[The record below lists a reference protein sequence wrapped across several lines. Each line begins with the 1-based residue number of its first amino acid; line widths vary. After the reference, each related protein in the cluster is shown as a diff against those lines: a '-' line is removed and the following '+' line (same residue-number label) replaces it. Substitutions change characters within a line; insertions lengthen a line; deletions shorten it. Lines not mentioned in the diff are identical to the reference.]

1 MARCELGRQQSCVT
15 KGLMCNPGSQR
26 CVDPDGKIGRLLQ
39 GKTNLPNTRIIC
51 PETRQANCKAEGKI
65 CNPKTRQCV
74 VAHGDR
80 GQILLKNHHYLKHH
94 NVSHVVSVLG
104 KNTAGKK
111 LPADV
116 RSELVKTLKVASTFD
131 DAYHAEHAE
140 LEHNMQNSRKRGA
153 LKRLFTSAKNSLAS
167 ILAFA
172 RRHPAYAILL
182 LAILSTAAGGA
193 YAAAYPSGKIAVA
206 LNSALSAAGV
216 SAPATFV
223 KQHWGAMQ
231 EAVKQF
237 DVSAYMTSMNG
248 FVQQLKDLMVTVGGY
263 FSPVWEKLATTITT
277 SWNNLLSSFT
287 GIKGIVA
294 LGVGG
299 SVGGAV
305 QVVAYHQI
313 MKHVGRVCSVETQA
327 MCKAE
332 GKICNPKTE
341 QCVVPHGKRGKQLL
355 QTDHYLKHHDVSHVL
370 HAHVP
375 GVVAKANT
383 LPAVRWGRLKRKD
396 LPYHEHAKAN
406 TLPAAV
412 KKDLQHTLKTVG
424 EFDELYQEEHAE
436 LEHNMKNSH
445 KRGVL
450 RRMFASAKNSLSSIV
465 SFAKRHPAYA
475 ILLVAVLAA
484 SVTGGVAYA
493 YPGGKLALAV
503 NKALAMVQLPAGT
516 TAPQFIAQHWA
527 AMTKAVQT
535 YKATTFMPAMN
546 AFVTQLGT
554 LATSTGQYFTLA
566 WQGLSNGVI
575 AAWQTFTGLPWVKTL
590 FADSIL
596 YSWYGLTATVAG
608 SAAVGAG
615 IGAAGYHA
623 ARGIGKIGRGI
634 GRVVFRQ

>member
-1 MARCELGRQQSCVT
+1 MT

-39 GKTNLPNTRIIC
+39 GKTNLPNTRITC
-51 PETRQANCKAEGKI
+51 PKTRQANCKAEGKI

-74 VAHGDR
+74 VAHGER

-116 RSELVKTLKVASTFD
+116 RSELVKALKVASTFD

-182 LAILSTAAGGA
+182 LAVLSTAAGGA
-193 YAAAYPSGKIAVA
+193 YAHAYPDGSFAVA
-206 LNSALSAAGV
+206 LNSALSTAGV

-223 KQHWGAMQ
+223 KEHWATMR

-248 FVQQLKDLMVTVGGY
+248 FVQQLKDLMASVGGY
-263 FSPVWEKLATTITT
+263 FSPVWERLATTITT
-277 SWNNLLSSFT
+277 SWNNLLSSTAFKVT
-287 GIKGIVA
+287 AVMGEKVVA
-294 LGVGG
+294 FGVGYYG
-299 SVGGAV
+299 AGAV
-305 QVVAYHQI
+305 HSAIRQI
-313 MKHVGRVCSVETQA
+313 RKRVCSVETQA

-375 GVVAKANT
+375 GVVAKT
-383 LPAVRWGRLKRKD
+383 LSTT
-396 LPYHEHAKAN
+396 N

-484 SVTGGVAYA
+484 SVTGGVAYV
-493 YPGGKLALAV
+493 YPGGNLGLAV

-516 TAPQFIAQHWA
+516 TAPQFIARNWA

-535 YKATTFMPAMN
+535 YKASTFIPAMN
-546 AFVTQLGT
+546 NFVTQLGT
-554 LATSTGQYFTLA
+554 LVGSTGQYFKVA
-566 WQGLSNGVI
+566 WGVLSNGVI
-575 AAWQTFTGLPWVKTL
+575 AAWQTFTGLPWVRPL
-590 FADSIL
+590 FSSIGYDKL
-596 YSWYGLTATVAG
+596 NAIAIGTV
-608 SAAVGAG
+608 
-615 IGAAGYHA
+615 IGATGYSA
-623 ARGIGKIGRGI
+623 VRGIGRGI
-634 GRVVFRQ
+634 GRVVFRR

>member
-1 MARCELGRQQSCVT
+1 MA

-39 GKTNLPNTRIIC
+39 GKTNLPNTRITC
-51 PETRQANCKAEGKI
+51 PKTRQANCKAEGKI

-74 VAHGDR
+74 VAHGER

-94 NVSHVVSVLG
+94 NVSHIVSVLG

-182 LAILSTAAGGA
+182 LAVLSTAAGGA
-193 YAAAYPSGKIAVA
+193 YATAYPSGNFAVA

-223 KQHWGAMQ
+223 REHWATMR

-248 FVQQLKDLMVTVGGY
+248 FVQQLKDLMASVGGY
-263 FSPVWEKLATTITT
+263 FSPVWERLATTITT
-277 SWNNLLSSFT
+277 SWNNLLSSTAFKVT
-287 GIKGIVA
+287 AVTAVTAVMGEKVVK
-294 LGVGG
+294 VG
-299 SVGGAV
+299 
-305 QVVAYHQI
+305 VAYSGAGAGHQLIHQI
-313 MKHVGRVCSVETQA
+313 RKRVGRVCSVETQA

-375 GVVAKANT
+375 GVVAKT
-383 LPAVRWGRLKRKD
+383 T
-396 LPYHEHAKAN
+396 N

-450 RRMFASAKNSLSSIV
+450 RRMFASAKNSLLSIV

-493 YPGGKLALAV
+493 YPGGKLAFAV
-503 NKALAMVQLPAGT
+503 NKALATVQLPAGT
-516 TAPQFIAQHWA
+516 TAPQFIAQNWA

-535 YKATTFMPAMN
+535 YKASTFIPAMN

-554 LATSTGQYFTLA
+554 LVGSTGQYFTVA

-575 AAWQTFTGLPWVKTL
+575 AAWQAFTGLPWVKTL
-590 FADSIL
+590 FADGIL

-608 SAAVGAG
+608 STAVGSG
-615 IGAAGYHA
+615 VGAAGYYA

-634 GRVVFRQ
+634 GRVVFRR